1 MKQCLF
7 LQEESEIMKTII
19 HRGQNQI
26 GGNIVEISTDT
37 TKILL
42 DVGLELVDD
51 NNQTLPEIHGLFDF
65 AGYDAIFIS
74 HYHGDHIGLA
84 YYAHKDIPIYI
95 GEASYNIIKVA
106 DCYKKKATIT
116 PRGFLHNKQQI
127 MIGDIKVTPFLCD
140 HSAFDSYM
148 LLCEADGESVL
159 YTGDFRSNGRKSF
172 DALLRAL
179 PRSVDKLLCEGTTLS
194 REGHTAVTEQELE
207 ERATDLFRNA
217 TGSIFVLQSSMNI
230 DRIVTMYRAAKR
242 SSRIFLEEVYMAD
255 IATVAGGSI
264 PNPNFDDVYAFI
276 TTPSKFKELSKYRR
290 RAGKAFISQQS
301 FVMCVRNSM
310 LRYLKSLAGK
320 MSFKDGLL
328 VYSFWSGYR
337 ETESMKTFLPECEKL
352 GLRIVTLHT
361 SGHADESTIKKL
373 IETVNPKELIPIHT
387 ENARRFKEIAPDIVV
402 KV

>member
-1 MKQCLF
+1 MNLY
-7 LQEESEIMKTII
+7 I

-26 GGNIVEISTDT
+26 GGNIIEISTDT

-42 DVGLELVDD
+42 DVGLELDD
-51 NNQTLPEIHGLFDF
+51 DSNQTLPEIHGLFDY

-84 YYAHKDIPIYI
+84 YYAHKGIPIYI
-95 GEASYNIIKVA
+95 GEASYNIIKA
-106 DCYKKKATIT
+106 SDLYKKKATIT
-116 PRGFLHNKQQI
+116 PKGFLHNKKPI
-127 MIGDIKVTPFLCD
+127 IVGDITITPYLCD

-159 YTGDFRSNGRKSF
+159 YTGDFRSNGRKF
-172 DALLRAL
+172 FGALLRAL
-179 PRSVDKLLCEGTTLS
+179 PKNVNKLLCEGTTLS
-194 REGHTAVTEQELE
+194 RNNRTTITEQELE
-207 ERATDLFRNA
+207 ERATDLFRST
-217 TGSIFVLQSSMNI
+217 TGPVFVLQSSMNI

-255 IATVAGGSI
+255 IATAAGENI
-264 PNPNFDDVYAFI
+264 PNPSFDDVYAFI
-276 TTPSKFKELSKYRR
+276 TSPSKFSMLTKYER
-290 RAGKAFISQQS
+290 RAGKSFISKKP

-310 LRYLKSLAGK
+310 LRYLKSFAGK
-320 MSFKDGLL
+320 MSFENGLL

-337 ETESMKTFLPECEKL
+337 ETESMKNFLSECEKL

-373 IETVNPKELIPIHT
+373 IEAVNPKVLIPIHT
-387 ENARRFKEIAPDIVV
+387 ENAQRFKELAPNLVIEE
-402 KV
+402 

>member
-1 MKQCLF
+1 
-7 LQEESEIMKTII
+7 MKTLI

-26 GGNIVEISTDT
+26 GGNIIEISTDT

-42 DVGLELVDD
+42 DVGLELDD
-51 NNQTLPEIHGLFDF
+51 NAPQSLPEIHGLFDY

-95 GEASYNIIKVA
+95 GEASYRIIKAA
-106 DCYKKKATIT
+106 DSYKKKQTIT
-116 PRGFLHNKQQI
+116 PRGFLFNKQPI
-127 MIGDIKVTPFLCD
+127 VVGDITLTPYLCD

-172 DALLRAL
+172 ETLLKSL
-179 PRSVDKLLCEGTTLS
+179 PRKVDKLLCEGTTLS
-194 REGHTAVTEQELE
+194 REGCTTITEKELE
-207 ERATDLFRNA
+207 ERATDLFRDA
-217 TGSIFVLQSSMNI
+217 AGPIFVLQSSMNI
-230 DRIVTMYRAAKR
+230 DRVVTMYRAAKR

-255 IATVAGGSI
+255 IATAAGESI
-264 PNPNFDDVYAFI
+264 PNPSFDDVYAFI
-276 TTPSKFKELSKYRR
+276 TSPSKFKELSKYER
-290 RAGKAFISQQS
+290 RAGKSFISRQS

-320 MSFKDGLL
+320 MSFEGGLL

-337 ETESMKTFLPECEKL
+337 ETENMKNFLSECEKL

-361 SGHADESTIKKL
+361 SGHADESTIKRL
-373 IETVNPKELIPIHT
+373 IEAVNPKVLIPIHT
-387 ENARRFKEIAPDIVV
+387 ENTQRFKEIVFDLNLIVEEQ
-402 KV
+402 

>member
-1 MKQCLF
+1 MKLY
-7 LQEESEIMKTII
+7 I

-26 GGNIVEISTDT
+26 GGNIIEISTDT

-42 DVGLELVDD
+42 DAGLELDD
-51 NNQTLPEIHGLFDF
+51 GRTPPLPKIHGLFDY

-95 GEASYNIIKVA
+95 GEASYNIIKA
-106 DCYKKKATIT
+106 SDLYKKKATIT
-116 PRGFLHNKQQI
+116 PKGFLNNKQPI
-127 MIGDIKVTPFLCD
+127 IVGDISVTPYLCD

-172 DALLRAL
+172 DALLRSL
-179 PRSVDKLLCEGTTLS
+179 PKNVDKLLCEGTTLS
-194 REGHTAVTEQELE
+194 RRGNTAITEEELE
-207 ERATDLFRNA
+207 ERAKDLFRDTA
-217 TGSIFVLQSSMNI
+217 GPIFVLQSSINI
-230 DRIVTMYRAAKR
+230 DRIVTMYRTAKR
-242 SSRIFLEEVYMAD
+242 CNRIFLEEVYMAD
-255 IATVAGGSI
+255 IATAAGGSI

-276 TTPSKFKELSKYRR
+276 TSPSRFKELSKYEQ
-290 RAGKAFISQQS
+290 RAGKSFISRQS
-301 FVMCVRNSM
+301 FVMCVRTSM

-320 MSFKDGLL
+320 MSFEGGLL

-337 ETESMKTFLPECEKL
+337 ETESMKNFLSECKKL
-352 GLRIVTLHT
+352 GLRIATLHT

-373 IETVNPKELIPIHT
+373 IETVNPKVLIPIHT
-387 ENARRFKEIAPDIVV
+387 ENAQRFRELAPNLVIEE
-402 KV
+402 